1 MKPKLYKIPTPQNLA
16 NAALHYLGR
25 YAASEASLR
34 QVLRNRLW
42 RAAQQHPGFSDDRDR
57 MTALQGAI
65 EQLIE
70 KYKKL
75 GVLNDA
81 ALAEAK
87 VKSLRREGRSCR
99 AIIQKLGMKGI
110 SRSLVKSALEKNADD
125 VSPEEAEINAATI
138 LARRRKM
145 GPFRKISADADVRR
159 KDLAAMARAGFSLD
173 IARRVLNAERVE
185 DDV

>member
-1 MKPKLYKIPTPQNLA
+1 MKPKMLKIPTPQSLS

-25 YAASEASLR
+25 YAASESSLR
-34 QVLRNRLW
+34 QVLRNRLR
-42 RAAQQHPGFSDDRDR
+42 RAVLQHPDFAEDRER
-57 MTALQGAI
+57 MAALGQAI

-87 VKSLRREGRSCR
+87 VKSLRREGRSRR
-99 AIIQKLGMKGI
+99 AIFQKLGMKGI
-110 SRSLVKSALEKNADD
+110 SGELVKSALEKNAEEL
-125 VSPEEAEINAATI
+125 SPEEAEEKAARTF
-138 LARRRKM
+138 ARRRKM
-145 GPFRKISADADVRR
+145 GPFRKILADRDVRR

-173 IARRVLNAERVE
+173 VARRVLDAERTE
-185 DDV
+185 DEE